1 MKRVALLLLPVLL
14 GADDLKSLLDFAT
27 KKSDLVITKS
37 LTQDGKN
44 KELQAQ
50 KSSYYPTLD
59 VGAFYQRLDEKSPFM
74 PGETYSGFAKVGINI
89 YDGGMTSALVDK
101 KTKELR
107 ASSFDTEAT
116 KKNLSL
122 NIAQAYFDIKTL
134 QARLNAKE
142 DARKSLDAQL
152 NRVKQFFIAKMTTQD
167 AIDRLQAASDTNV
180 YEIEA
185 TKLQL
190 LQAKKMLSLQVGK
203 DVTDFEDSS
212 FKEPAFESF
221 EQSDSVKSLIAQ
233 KESIGS
239 SARALMSAYYPVL
252 RVEDTYSVNG
262 YGNVDAA
269 MPVQPDKQNKLMV
282 TLGMRIFDNGSV
294 EKNKEAVAINAQ
306 ALNSQITYISKEQKV
321 NFEIA
326 QERVKTSK
334 VEVASTL
341 SALKAA
347 KSAFTMIEQKYNA
360 GIVDNVTYLDA
371 LSSLTN
377 AKALHVKA
385 LNDEQNAYGSYYYYS
400 GKNIEEFLK

>member
-233 KESIGS
+233 KESIDS

>member
-1 MKRVALLLLPVLL
+1 
-14 GADDLKSLLDFAT
+14 
-27 KKSDLVITKS
+27 
-37 LTQDGKN
+37 
-44 KELQAQ
+44 
-50 KSSYYPTLD
+50 
-59 VGAFYQRLDEKSPFM
+59 
-74 PGETYSGFAKVGINI
+74 
-89 YDGGMTSALVDK
+89 
-101 KTKELR
+101 
-107 ASSFDTEAT
+107 
-116 KKNLSL
+116 
-122 NIAQAYFDIKTL
+122 
-134 QARLNAKE
+134 
-142 DARKSLDAQL
+142 
-152 NRVKQFFIAKMTTQD
+152 
-167 AIDRLQAASDTNV
+167 
-180 YEIEA
+180 
-185 TKLQL
+185 
-190 LQAKKMLSLQVGK
+190 
-203 DVTDFEDSS
+203 
-212 FKEPAFESF
+212 
-221 EQSDSVKSLIAQ
+221 
-233 KESIGS
+233 
-239 SARALMSAYYPVL
+239 MSAYYPVL